1 MSVFTMNL
9 ILLVAAP
16 FRYMR
21 RLFTRKCC
29 EASASS
35 DVRCR
40 KLVWRPPPIETGG
53 GGAGSSSSVS
63 WAWSG
68 PARPI
73 QPANATT
80 SAAAGWP
87 CRPRRTRLLRC
98 LCL

>member
-35 DVRCR
+35 EVRCR
-40 KLVWRPPPIETGG
+40 KLVCRPPPMVTGG
-53 GGAGSSSSVS
+53 GGAGSSASAS

-68 PARPI
+68 PAAPI
-73 QPANATT
+73 QPGSASA
-80 SAAAGWP
+80 SAAAGGP
-87 CRPRRTRLLRC
+87 GRPRSTRRLRSPY
-98 LCL
+98 L